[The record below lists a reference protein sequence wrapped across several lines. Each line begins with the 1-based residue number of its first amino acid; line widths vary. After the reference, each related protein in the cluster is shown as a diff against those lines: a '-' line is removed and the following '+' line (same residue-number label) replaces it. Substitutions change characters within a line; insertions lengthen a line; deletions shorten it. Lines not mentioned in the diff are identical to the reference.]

1 MSNLDSLPKDIEAEE
16 AVIGGLLLEKKAYY
30 DVSSILSPDDFY
42 DEKHKIIYQ
51 SIQDLSSIDENIDI
65 ITVKDDVERKG
76 KLNDIGGAFT
86 LMQLSRK
93 VVSTAHIQSHARI
106 VKESSIK
113 RQIIH
118 ISGKLYQDAKD
129 LTKDT
134 KELLTEAETNLF
146 ELTTNSI
153 KKDYTSIREPLNEAF
168 EEIESSASNPTG
180 ITGVES
186 GLEDIDRITAG
197 WQPSNLIIIA
207 ARPAMGKTAL
217 VVTMAKNLAIDRGI
231 PIGFFSLEMS
241 KVELVKRIISSIC
254 EISSDVVKNGQLS
267 PFEWKNLDRSRSLI
281 AESPFYIDDTANL
294 SIFELKSKA
303 YRMVREHGVKILF
316 VDYLQLVTA
325 SNKSVR
331 EQEVAFISRQLK
343 GLAKELDIPVIALSQ
358 LNRGVENREGINKR
372 PQLSDLRESGA
383 IEQDADIVAFL
394 HRPEYYKI
402 YQDEQGNDLRGIAE
416 LIFAKNRH
424 GRVGDVRMRFIGKY
438 TKFES
443 INDRINS
450 LDTLSEK
457 DLPF

>member
-1 MSNLDSLPKDIEAEE
+1 
-16 AVIGGLLLEKKAYY
+16 
-30 DVSSILSPDDFY
+30 
-42 DEKHKIIYQ
+42 
-51 SIQDLSSIDENIDI
+51 
-65 ITVKDDVERKG
+65 
-76 KLNDIGGAFT
+76 
-86 LMQLSRK
+86 
-93 VVSTAHIQSHARI
+93 
-106 VKESSIK
+106 
-113 RQIIH
+113 
-118 ISGKLYQDAKD
+118 
-129 LTKDT
+129 
-134 KELLTEAETNLF
+134 
-146 ELTTNSI
+146 
-153 KKDYTSIREPLNEAF
+153 
-168 EEIESSASNPTG
+168 
-180 ITGVES
+180 
-186 GLEDIDRITAG
+186 
-197 WQPSNLIIIA
+197 
-207 ARPAMGKTAL
+207 
-217 VVTMAKNLAIDRGI
+217 
-231 PIGFFSLEMS
+231 
-241 KVELVKRIISSIC
+241 
-254 EISSDVVKNGQLS
+254 
-267 PFEWKNLDRSRSLI
+267 
-281 AESPFYIDDTANL
+281 
-294 SIFELKSKA
+294 
-303 YRMVREHGVKILF
+303 MVREHGVKILF